1 MTEVKEISWSPQ
13 LKKAALKKLG
23 CRFDHHEKH
32 GFTRVYLAD
41 GFGLLVS
48 DFGLGRGPTL
58 AADLWRS
65 DHTIY
70 RTIEDFA
77 LLQHSI
83 AAINKAGKR
92 LRTRQGSYSFPL
104 SKNNQKVLT
113 VRRAND
119 QGSDHLTK
127 DKAIIDYGTKKN
139 YSR

>member
-65 DHTIY
+65 DRTIY

-83 AAINKAGKR
+83 AAINKAGEDAANETGE
-92 LRTRQGSYSFPL
+92 LFLPL
-104 SKNNQKVLT
+104 
-113 VRRAND
+113 VRD
-119 QGSDHLTK
+119 SP
-127 DKAIIDYGTKKN
+127 KKC
-139 YSR
+139 